1 MANFNKERR
10 AYNDG
15 MAFALR
21 IVQQGGIEGLEQE
34 LKLRGIQELP
44 LNVSA
49 VELTAVARIRAKEEL
64 LMVATASASTLAE
77 HIKMPPSTVMSYL
90 KEFNSR
96 VDLYR
101 GNPEEYAAAQERL
114 NRNIGLN
121 EVCKSYTMEDKEDGQ
136 QN

>member
-1 MANFNKERR
+1 MGNFNKERR

-21 IVQQGGIEGLEQE
+21 VVQQSGIEGLEQE
-34 LKLRGIQELP
+34 LKLRGIKDLP
-44 LNVSA
+44 LNVSST
-49 VELTAVARIRAKEEL
+49 ELTAVARIRAQEEL

-90 KEFNSR
+90 KEFNNR

-121 EVCKSYTMEDKEDGQ
+121 EVCKSYAMEDKEDEK
-136 QN
+136 

>member
-15 MAFALR
+15 MAHALK
-21 IVQQGGIEGLEQE
+21 IVQQSGIKGLEEE
-34 LKLRGIQELP
+34 LKLRGIKDLP

-49 VELTAVARIRAKEEL
+49 TELTAVARIRAKEEL
-64 LMVATASASTLAE
+64 MMVATASASTLAE
-77 HIKMPPSTVMSYL
+77 HIKMPPSMVLTYL
-90 KEFNSR
+90 KEFNNR

-121 EVCKSYTMEDKEDGQ
+121 EVCKSYTMEDEEDGK

>member
-21 IVQQGGIEGLEQE
+21 VVEQSGIEGLKNE
-34 LKLRGIQELP
+34 LKLRGISELP

-49 VELTAVARIRAKEEL
+49 AELTAVARIRAKEEL

-77 HIKMPPSTVMSYL
+77 HIKMPPSKVKEYL
-90 KEFNSR
+90 KEFNNR

-101 GNPEEYAAAQERL
+101 VNPEEYAAAQERL

-121 EVCKSYTMEDKEDGQ
+121 EVCKSYTMEDKEDEK
-136 QN
+136 

>member
-1 MANFNKERR
+1 MGNFNKERR

-15 MAFALR
+15 MAYALR
-21 IVQQGGIEGLEQE
+21 IVKQSGIEGLEQE
-34 LKLRGIQELP
+34 VKLRGIKDLP

-49 VELTAVARIRAKEEL
+49 TELTALARIKAKEEL
-64 LMVATASASTLAE
+64 LMVATASASTLTE

-101 GNPEEYAAAQERL
+101 ANPEEYEAAQTRL

-121 EVCKSYTMEDKEDGQ
+121 EVCKSYTMEDEENAGK
-136 QN
+136 N